1 MQFIIFIYFI
11 QIKKIKSSNSA
22 PSQFYGSNCCVEND
36 RSWHLTNKVHTWFT
50 YFHFFNLKFLES
62 CLTPIF
68 NLQSNDWLRIKIF
81 QRIQKNHSGEK
92 LSSETKRTYF
102 FDNFTSFRFHSSP
115 NLLSSVLFIN
125 LGILHDKLLQINEK
139 LSTMLL
145 VF

>member
-1 MQFIIFIYFI
+1 MHSYHPAVIPKNWFFYCAQWKY
-11 QIKKIKSSNSA
+11 SNFRGFA
-22 PSQFYGSNCCVEND
+22 G
-36 RSWHLTNKVHTWFT
+36 HTWFT

-102 FDNFTSFRFHSSP
+102 FDNFTSFRFHFSP
-115 NLLSSVLFIN
+115 NLLASVLFTKLSIFN
-125 LGILHDKLLQINEK
+125 DKLFEWKTSSNWRNANQMQTELNSEQWEEC
-139 LSTMLL
+139 
-145 VF
+145 F